1 MSLPVIATNWSGPT
15 EYLTEENSYPLIVD
29 RMSEVMEGPFKGHLW
44 AEPSVTKFRVLMRH
58 VMDNVNEAK
67 AKGRIAREDL
77 ITKLAPESVADT
89 VIKHVLNIFEKMD

>member
-1 MSLPVIATNWSGPT
+1 
-15 EYLTEENSYPLIVD
+15 
-29 RMSEVMEGPFKGHLW
+29 
-44 AEPSVTKFRVLMRH
+44 
-58 VMDNVNEAK
+58 MDNVNEAK